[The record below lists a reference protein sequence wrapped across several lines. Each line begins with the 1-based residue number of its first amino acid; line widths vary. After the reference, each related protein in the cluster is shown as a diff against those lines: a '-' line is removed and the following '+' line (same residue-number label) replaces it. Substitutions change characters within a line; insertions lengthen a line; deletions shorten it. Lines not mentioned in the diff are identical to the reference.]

1 LNSSTRTIVLL
12 PGFMLDDALWD
23 DFVPHLPGD
32 WKVRRIALPR
42 GSTVGEVARG
52 VAEQLAEPVVL
63 VGFSMGGYVAR
74 AIAAAYPQLV
84 EALALVATSARP
96 ERPAALMP
104 SSGVFAGLSR
114 RAIQSSLNHD
124 HANDQALMDRVRA
137 MSVRL
142 GADTF
147 VWQSA
152 LDRTAVALN
161 EIACPTLVVAASQD
175 QLRSIDEARELAS
188 AIPGARLEII
198 EGAGHLI
205 PLEAAASLADV
216 LLDWLDPDADKVRN
230 DDVSRHL
237 SEP

>member
-1 LNSSTRTIVLL
+1 MNSSTKTIVLL

-23 DFVPHLPGD
+23 DFVPHLPRN

-42 GSTVGEVARG
+42 GRTVGEVARG

-63 VGFSMGGYVAR
+63 VGFSMGGYIAR
-74 AIAAAYPQLV
+74 ALAAEYPQLV

-96 ERPAALMP
+96 ERPAALLP
-104 SSGVFAGLSR
+104 PAGVFAGLSR

-142 GADTF
+142 GADAF

-152 LDRTAVALN
+152 LDRTAVPLS

-216 LLDWLDPDADKVRN
+216 LLDWLENGNDRN
-230 DDVSRHL
+230 DIAPNL
-237 SEP
+237 ML